1 MDAIKKDSR
10 SSIVAAM
17 QACVDHGDFYTTLR
31 NLVFYQFRQLFY
43 TASPL
48 SEDSWDF
55 FGSFSGRRL

>member
-1 MDAIKKDSR
+1 MF
-10 SSIVAAM
+10 AAM
-17 QACVDHGDFYTTLR
+17 TTVLAGL
-31 NLVFYQFRQLFY
+31 NFFMSSHTLVFYQFRQLFY

>member
-1 MDAIKKDSR
+1 LLATGACQVHGEDAYYGHLVLR
-10 SSIVAAM
+10 LLGCLVL
-17 QACVDHGDFYTTLR
+17 FY
-31 NLVFYQFRQLFY
+31 LVFYQFRQLFY